1 MASHNRR
8 TFLKAS
14 GGLISGLAVCTT
26 VAAAERTDRF
36 IVDRNGNG
44 DPGRAALEIVYDLS
58 QIGYLVVE
66 GRKTE
71 AKKLGTVA
79 PDIEL
84 RQNPLQATE
93 TAPTV
98 ESSATDEPF
107 YPLQWDKQ
115 VQEIPT
121 VHGITQGEGSR
132 VAIIDSGVDAQHPDL
147 DHAVNIPLSQNFTDD
162 PYGAGKPAGGDHGT
176 HVAGI
181 VAANDD
187 NERGVVGSAPETEI
201 VDCRVFSREPGASFA
216 DILAAMLYAA
226 EIDADAAN
234 ISLGA
239 YAPRQSYAEKYGQ
252 FYGSVL
258 NSAMTYVNKEG
269 TLLVISAGNDSSD
282 LQHDKQFIDLPAEG
296 TQACV
301 VSATGPIGFKWG
313 EEGVR
318 KPSVTPAKYTNY
330 GTNAVTVGAPGGNY
344 DSSAIGTGV
353 PWYYDLVLSSISMP
367 VFEDGKYQRAVP
379 TYGWKAGT
387 SMSAPQVTGAAALV
401 ASVASDSSANQIES
415 VLKQTANS
423 VEGYDKT
430 YYGSGFVDPLGAVRD
445 VS

>member
-1 MASHNRR
+1 MVSHNRR

-14 GGLISGLAVCTT
+14 SSLIGGIVVGTT
-26 VAAAERTDRF
+26 VTAAKNTDRF
-36 IVDRNGNG
+36 IVNRDGDGNL
-44 DPGRAALEIVYDLS
+44 GRADLEIVYNMS

-66 GRKTE
+66 GPKAE
-71 AKKLGTVA
+71 AKKLGSVA
-79 PDIEL
+79 PDVEL
-84 RQNPLQATE
+84 RRNPLQPTE
-93 TAPTV
+93 AAPTV
-98 ESSATDEPF
+98 ESSAKDEPF

-115 VQEIPT
+115 VQKIPT
-121 VHGITQGEGSR
+121 VHDITQGKGSR

-147 DHAVNIPLSQNFTDD
+147 NHAVNVPLSRNFTDD

-187 NERGVVGSAPETEI
+187 NETGVVGSAPESEI

-226 EIDADAAN
+226 DINADAAN
-234 ISLGA
+234 LSLGA
-239 YAPRQSYAEKYGQ
+239 YAPRQAYAEKYGQ

-258 NSAMTYVNKEG
+258 NSAMTYVNEQG
-269 TLLVISAGNDSSD
+269 TLLVISAGNDSAD

-296 TQACV
+296 AQACV

-313 EEGVR
+313 ESGLR

-330 GTNAVTVGAPGGNY
+330 GTNAVTLGAPGGNY
-344 DSSAIGTGV
+344 DPSAIGTGV
-353 PWYYDLVLSSISMP
+353 PWYYDLVLNSISTP
-367 VFEDGKYQRAVP
+367 VFEDGKFKKAVP

-387 SMSAPQVTGAAALV
+387 SMSAPQITGAAALV
-401 ASVASDSSANQIES
+401 ASVAPDLNANQIES

-423 VEGYDKT
+423 VDNYDKT
-430 YYGSGFVDPLGAVRD
+430 YYGSGFVDPLEAVKKAN
-445 VS
+445 